1 VKTKTMTTKAP
12 LLQKNST
19 TLYIIFRNVITH
31 KKNIL
36 KAFARQK
43 VTEINI
49 WWLIETA
56 EL

>member
-1 VKTKTMTTKAP
+1 MTTKAP